1 MKVARAVVDTVPAIA
16 VLGDENAGR
25 RRYRSRDVVQH
36 ADQSDPRRTARR
48 EHTCAR
54 LPCLAGWNCGRTT
67 GVGPTRSAV
76 GRSDRDDSGGTDHY
90 ATPPPAHAVSHVI
103 RELWGA
109 MRRSAITSAA
119 LFALS
124 VAGFIWFAT
133 PPSPENQPAPTDAIV
148 VLTGGRL
155 RLQSGMDL
163 LRDGKGR
170 KLFVSGVNQQVDL
183 EELLRVSGNAPD
195 WATCCTAL
203 GHDADN
209 TLGNAR
215 ETAQWMRQQGFSSL
229 RLVTAWYHMP
239 RSLLELDRAMPEV
252 EIIAHPVFPD
262 DVSQEHW
269 WASRSTVLLLASEY
283 GKYLGALLR
292 PVVERLR
299 SVPTVRSA
307 EAEIGR

>member
-1 MKVARAVVDTVPAIA
+1 V
-16 VLGDENAGR
+16 R
-25 RRYRSRDVVQH
+25 R
-36 ADQSDPRRTARR
+36 
-48 EHTCAR
+48 
-54 LPCLAGWNCGRTT
+54 
-67 GVGPTRSAV
+67 
-76 GRSDRDDSGGTDHY
+76 
-90 ATPPPAHAVSHVI
+90 I
-103 RELWGA
+103 
-109 MRRSAITSAA
+109 AITGAA
-119 LFALS
+119 LL
-124 VAGFIWFAT
+124 VLCVVGFIWFAA

-183 EELLRVSGNAPD
+183 NELLRISGNAPD
-195 WATCCTAL
+195 WAICCTAL
-203 GHDADN
+203 GHDADD
-209 TLGNAR
+209 TIGNAR
-215 ETAQWMRQQGFSSL
+215 ETAQWMRRQGFNSL

-239 RSLLELDRAMPEV
+239 RSLLELNRAMPEV

-262 DVSQEHW
+262 EVSQEHW
-269 WASRSTVLLLASEY
+269 WAARGTALLLASEY

-299 SVPTVRSA
+299 SAPSERSA

>member
-1 MKVARAVVDTVPAIA
+1 MAPAVRWGSSLLSGTVRG
-16 VLGDENAGR
+16 L
-25 RRYRSRDVVQH
+25 
-36 ADQSDPRRTARR
+36 
-48 EHTCAR
+48 
-54 LPCLAGWNCGRTT
+54 
-67 GVGPTRSAV
+67 
-76 GRSDRDDSGGTDHY
+76 
-90 ATPPPAHAVSHVI
+90 
-103 RELWGA
+103 
-109 MRRSAITSAA
+109 AITCAA
-119 LFALS
+119 LFALW
-124 VAGFIWFAT
+124 VAGFIWFAA
-133 PPSPENQPAPTDAIV
+133 PPSPENETAPTDAIV

-163 LRDGKGR
+163 LRAGKGR
-170 KLFVSGVNQQVDL
+170 KLFVSGVNQAVDL
-183 EELLRVSGNAPD
+183 EELLGVSGNAD
-195 WATCCTAL
+195 WASCCTAL

-299 SVPTVRSA
+299 SAPTVRSA